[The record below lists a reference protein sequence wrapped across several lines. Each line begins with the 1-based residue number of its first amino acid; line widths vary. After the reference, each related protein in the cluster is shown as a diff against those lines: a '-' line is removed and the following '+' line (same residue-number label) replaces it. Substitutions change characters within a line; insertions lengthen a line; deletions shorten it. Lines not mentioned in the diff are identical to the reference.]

1 MIKINLLPF
10 RAARRKENVRR
21 QISIFFLSIIV
32 VTVGLFYYNISLG
45 AKVTS
50 LTNKVNS
57 TRTAYLAKKKQAD
70 EVDRIQKQLNILK
83 QKTEVIINLA
93 MSRKEP
99 VFLLD
104 TMTKMVVE
112 KRMWFTSFTENGM
125 SLNIR
130 GIALDN
136 KTVAD
141 FMTRLEAAA
150 IFTDVRLQST
160 KKQKIGEYDNLK
172 SFVVTLNKIPL
183 SELVKQAKEKKKAE
197 KS

>member
-1 MIKINLLPF
+1 MIRINLLPF

-32 VTVGLFYYNISLG
+32 VVVGLFYYNISLG
-45 AKVTS
+45 GKLS
-50 LTNKVNS
+50 DLTDKVNS

-83 QKTEVIINLA
+83 QKTEVIVNLA
-93 MSRKEP
+93 LSRKEP

-104 TMTKMVVE
+104 TITKMVIE
-112 KRMWFTSFTENGM
+112 KRMWFTSFEEKELG
-125 SLNIR
+125 LNIR

-141 FMTRLEAAA
+141 FMTRLENAP
-150 IFTDVRLQST
+150 IFSNVRLQST
-160 KKQKIGEYDNLK
+160 KKQKIGEYENLK
-172 SFVVTLNKIPL
+172 SFVVTLDKIPL
-183 SELVKQAKEKKKAE
+183 SELAKQAKEKEKAE